1 MRITGA
7 TLNSENI
14 YERLD
19 CPLLIVIS
27 GPSGVGK
34 DAIARGLMR
43 SSNNFSFVVTAT
55 SRPPRPGEIHER
67 DYIFVSQDE
76 FEQMIAQDELLE
88 HALVYG
94 QYKGVPKTQ
103 IRDAIDSNR
112 DVIMRVDV
120 QGAAT
125 IRRLVPNAIFI
136 FLAAESDDVLVHRL
150 KRRKSDS
157 AEALEL
163 RGASARLEMERIN
176 EFDYYVVNAEG
187 QIDETIQII
196 LSIIVAEHQRVEQS
210 PIVL

>member
-14 YERLD
+14 YERRD

-163 RGASARLEMERIN
+163 RVASARLEMERIN

-187 QIDETIQII
+187 QIDETIQVI
-196 LSIIVAEHQRVEQS
+196 LSIIIAEHQRVEQS